1 MNNSTNTPGATPA
14 PLIMRR
20 LYKNEVARVLDYSR
34 SEQLI
39 DAGYIDDE
47 VLVAGRWCNLDAY
60 KRAHLLPIAAVSKI
74 FEKAGVSWDYAYKV
88 LRI

>member
-1 MNNSTNTPGATPA
+1 MNNSTNIPGATTA

-34 SEQLI
+34 SEMLI
-39 DAGYIDDE
+39 DAGYIDED
-47 VLVAGRWCNLDAY
+47 VLRAGRWESLQAY
-60 KRAHLLPIAAVSKI
+60 KRSHLLPIAAVSKI
-74 FEKAGVSWDYAYKV
+74 FEKAGVSWDYAYQV